1 VATSTRYA
9 PGKIK
14 IAILQTVAA
23 TVVVHPGDSGV
34 RLTVRENA
42 VSFVAAET
50 ILTESDCVAGDT
62 YDGPSRSDR
71 DAALDRLGTEMLS
84 VAVSG
89 EFDAIG
95 PGGGS
100 SDGDPPPPPEHAA
113 ARTAPSAQTV
123 R

>member
-1 VATSTRYA
+1 
-9 PGKIK
+9 
-14 IAILQTVAA
+14 
-23 TVVVHPGDSGV
+23 VHPGDSGV

-62 YDGPSRSDR
+62 YDGPSRSAR

-95 PGGGS
+95 PGGEAATG
-100 SDGDPPPPPEHAA
+100 PPPPPEHAA
-113 ARTAPSAQTV
+113 ARAAPSAQTV